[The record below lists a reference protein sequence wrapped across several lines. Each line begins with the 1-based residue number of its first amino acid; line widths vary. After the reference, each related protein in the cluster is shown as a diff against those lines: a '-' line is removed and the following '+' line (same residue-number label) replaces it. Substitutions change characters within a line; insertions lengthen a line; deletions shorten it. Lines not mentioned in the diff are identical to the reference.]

1 MTTTTIPSK
10 KLILLA
16 MDVYQDCIA
25 DGALYLADET
35 VISYL
40 LSEGVDMADAHGIL
54 SAISV
59 ADQYGLTL
67 S

>member
-1 MTTTTIPSK
+1 MTTAITPTK
-10 KLILLA
+10 KLILSA
-16 MDVYQDCIA
+16 IPVYQNEIP
-25 DGALYLADET
+25 YLADEA

-59 ADQYGLTL
+59 ADEYGLTL